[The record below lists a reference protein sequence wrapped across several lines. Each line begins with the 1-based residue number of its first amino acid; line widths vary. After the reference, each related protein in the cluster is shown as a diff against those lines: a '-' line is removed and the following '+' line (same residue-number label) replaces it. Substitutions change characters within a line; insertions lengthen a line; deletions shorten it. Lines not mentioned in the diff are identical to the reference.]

1 MGAVPF
7 DDVSGANRAILENLQ
22 GNILKAHGLDQSI
35 HIFIRFRQADITAG
49 AGPTAAEVEAA
60 RRFLGT
66 LLDGALSGADGRPI
80 RVTSAAAQKR
90 PMNGAIDEPFVS
102 VALAKSGY
110 DFLNEMKL
118 DDPAFIGGMAARGH
132 AWNDPPPDDWELGLR
147 TEPHALITLADTEGQ
162 FDGSSQAL
170 WAHLISHVDIV
181 GSEIGAARYE
191 LVNGARQRVEHFG
204 YVDGHSQPVLLKSQA
219 DRLPRGLSWDPVF
232 GPETVLVPCPHRDDE
247 SGFGSYLVFRKLE
260 QNVAAFKGAVAAR
273 AAAASGASAGLTLPR
288 REAVA
293 GAEAVGRFE
302 DGTPLAVAPSPSG
315 RPPPPDNDFTYS
327 SPPWRPVPA
336 DAHTLLMNPRD
347 GTERA
352 NLFPRRGIT
361 YGAPAPSAYL
371 GLAHAVHPEGGV
383 GLLFM
388 GYMSDIAGQFE
399 ELQKRTVGDAMFGG
413 GRFVRLLGGGYFFAP
428 SLAGLGKLA
437 L

>member
-49 AGPTAAEVEAA
+49 ARPTAAEVEAA

-66 LLDGALSGADGRPI
+66 LLGGALSGADGRSI

-90 PMNGAIDEPFVS
+90 PENGAIGEPFVS
-102 VALAKSGY
+102 VALAESGY
-110 DFLNEMKL
+110 AFLNEVKP
-118 DDPAFIGGMAARGH
+118 DDPAFIEGMAARGP
-132 AWNDPPPDDWELGLR
+132 AWNDPLPGAWEQGLR

-162 FDGSSQAL
+162 FGGSSQAL
-170 WAHLISHVDIV
+170 WAHLINHIDIV

-191 LVNGARQRVEHFG
+191 IVSGARQRVEHFG

-219 DRLPRGLSWDPVF
+219 DRLPGGLTWDPVF
-232 GPETVLVPCPHRDDE
+232 GPETVLVRCPHGGE
-247 SGFGSYLVFRKLE
+247 NGFGSYLVFRKLE

-273 AAAASGASAGLTLPR
+273 AAAASGAFAGLTLPR

-361 YGAPAPSAYL
+361 YGAPAPSAYQ
-371 GLAHAVHPEGGV
+371 GLAQAGHPAGGV

-388 GYMSDIAGQFE
+388 GYMSNIAGQFE
-399 ELQKRTVGDAMFGG
+399 VLQKRTTGDAMFGG
-413 GRFVRLLGGGYFFAP
+413 RLFVRLLGGGYFFAP
-428 SLAGLGKLA
+428 SLSGLGKLA

>member
-7 DDVSGANRAILENLQ
+7 DDVSGATRAILENLQ

-35 HIFIRFRQADITAG
+35 HIFIRFRQADITPG

-60 RRFLGT
+60 RRSLGT
-66 LLDGALSGADGRPI
+66 LLGGALSGADGRPI
-80 RVTSAAAQKR
+80 RVTSASAQKR
-90 PMNGAIDEPFVS
+90 PENGAIGEPFVS

-110 DFLNEMKL
+110 KFLNEAERMPG
-118 DDPAFIGGMAARGH
+118 DPAFIGGMAARGP
-132 AWNDPPPDDWELGLR
+132 AWSDPPPGDWELGLR
-147 TEPHALITLADTEGQ
+147 TEPHALVTLADTEGQ
-162 FDGSSQAL
+162 FGGSSQAL
-170 WAHLISHVDIV
+170 WAHLINHVAVV
-181 GSEIGAARYE
+181 GSEIGATRYE
-191 LVNGARQRVEHFG
+191 VVNGLRQRVEHFG

-219 DRLPRGLSWDPVF
+219 DRLGSRLAWDPVF
-232 GPETVLVPCPHRDDE
+232 DPETVLVPCPHGGE
-247 SGFGSYLVFRKLE
+247 QGFGSYLVFRKLE
-260 QNVAAFKGAVAAR
+260 QDVAAFKGAVDAR
-273 AAAASGASAGLTLPR
+273 AEAASAALTLPER
-288 REAVA
+288 VAVA
-293 GAEAVGRFE
+293 GAEIVGRFE
-302 DGTPLAVAPSPSG
+302 DGTPLAVASSPSG
-315 RPPPPDNDFTYS
+315 RRPPPDNDFTYA

-347 GTERA
+347 CTERA

-371 GLAHAVHPEGGV
+371 GLAHAVHPAGGV

-388 GYMSDIAGQFE
+388 GYMRDIAGQFE

-413 GRFVRLLGGGYFFAP
+413 GGFVRLLGGGYFFAP
-428 SLAGLGKLA
+428 SLSGLGKLA